1 MSELQEK
8 YRILSLS
15 CNYFSELQ
23 VYTVS
28 CNSEFVS
35 HISELWG
42 EKKSELWE
50 EKVEITLKNNY
61 SLAEMYNDMKALLQ
75 GWTCMIFRF
84 K

>member
-1 MSELQEK
+1 MAQRSEFREKTFNWDIMSELQEK

-15 CNYFSELQ
+15 CNYFSELR

-42 EKKSELWE
+42 GKKSG
-50 EKVEITLKNNY
+50 N
-61 SLAEMYNDMKALLQ
+61 
-75 GWTCMIFRF
+75 
-84 K
+84 